1 MKHRHETEIKL
12 VVKNPK
18 ELRWRLTEL
27 GFRPVEA
34 RHFESNYVFDFSDQ
48 RLRKSRCLLRLRF
61 ARERGLL
68 TFKDAPLQSR
78 NYKIRQE
85 IETSVADGHRLREI
99 LRNLGMREVFCY
111 EKFRTIYAPHGKGEV
126 TDAPHL
132 VYDETPIG
140 NFLELEGPQWW
151 IDEVARHLGYSRQ
164 EYITESYAALYRKK
178 CLEEG
183 SKAGNMIFPA
193 RES

>member
-27 GFRPVEA
+27 GFRPVLA
-34 RHFESNYVFDFSDQ
+34 RHFESNYLFDFSDQ

-61 ARERGLL
+61 THDQGLL
-68 TFKDAPLQSR
+68 TFKGAPVQSR
-78 NYKIRQE
+78 DYKIRRE
-85 IETSVADGHRLREI
+85 IETHVEDGHRLGEI
-99 LRNLGMREVFCY
+99 LHNLGMREVFCY
-111 EKFRTIYAPHGKGEV
+111 EKYRTIYAPRGKGDV

-132 VYDETPIG
+132 VYDETPVG
-140 NFLELEGPQWW
+140 NFLELEGPQRW
-151 IDEVARHLGYSRQ
+151 IDEVARQLGYSRQ
-164 EYITESYAALYRKK
+164 EYITDSYAALYRKK

-183 SKAGNMIFPA
+183 KKPGNMIFPN